1 MPELN
6 RKDVPVQDTWNLS
19 DLFLNDGA
27 WKESG
32 DKIASLAQVFC
43 EKYEGKLK
51 GSDNVP
57 LLLQAVSDFDDIHS
71 LVSPFA
77 AYAQLDYAADH
88 TDAQKAAKAKRMSSL
103 LSELS
108 ARLSFF
114 RSELSELDVEV
125 LAEAAKSEEFGAF
138 LEEIIREKKHRLHPE
153 TERVL
158 AALSG
163 SIIDLPEESY
173 SAAKLADMDFGSFN
187 VNGEE
192 LPLSF
197 SLFEEKYQ
205 YEPDYDIRH
214 QAFQAFTDV
223 LGNYRHT
230 IATAYNAQ
238 VQKEVTLSRLRGY
251 DSVTDYL
258 LADHNVSADL
268 YNRQLDLTGG
278 KLAAPMRRYAR
289 KIQEKYGLAEMT
301 WADLKLAPI
310 PGGYPE
316 VSRAQARDMIMS
328 AVSVMGKP
336 YQDII
341 AAAFQGSWID
351 FAENKGKST
360 GAFCAQPYGRHPYIL
375 VNWQNSMAD
384 VYTLAHELGHAAQ
397 TMISQEKNRALVTS
411 PSTYFIE
418 APSTIHELFLTQYL
432 MSDPK
437 YKQMSAALMTANTF
451 YHNFVTHLLE
461 GVFQREVYSAA
472 EGGKDLAADDFD
484 EIKAKVLSDFWGKDV
499 RLNPGAERTWMRQ
512 PHYYMGLYP
521 YTYSAGLT
529 VATVVSMRIAQGEK
543 ETVSDWLTTLAAG
556 GTLDPVK
563 LAALAGVDITTDE
576 PLLSAISYVDSLIEQ
591 I

>member
-57 LLLQAVSDFDDIHS
+57 LLLQAVSDFDDIYS
-71 LVSPFA
+71 LVSPYA

-214 QAFQAFTDV
+214 QAFQAFSDV

>member
-57 LLLQAVSDFDDIHS
+57 LLLQAVSDFDDIYS
-71 LVSPFA
+71 LVSPYA

-214 QAFQAFTDV
+214 QAFQAFSDV

-543 ETVSDWLTTLAAG
+543 EAVSDWLTTLAAG

>member
-1 MPELN
+1 MAELD
-6 RKDVPVQDTWNLS
+6 RKDVPVQDTWDLS
-19 DLFLNDGA
+19 DLFPNDEA
-27 WKESG
+27 WEESG
-32 DKIASLAQVFC
+32 DKIAGLARAFSA
-43 EKYEGKLK
+43 KYEGKLRR
-51 GSDNVP
+51 SDSIP
-57 LLLQAVSDFDDIHS
+57 LILQAVSDADDIYA
-71 LVSPFA
+71 LASP
-77 AYAQLDYAADH
+77 YATYAHLDYAADH
-88 TDAQKAAKAKRMSSL
+88 TDAQKAVRAKKMSSL
-103 LSELS
+103 LSEFTS
-108 ARLSFF
+108 ELSFF
-114 RSELSELDVEV
+114 QSELSELDDEV

-138 LEEIIREKKHRLHPE
+138 LEEIIRDKKHRLHPE

-163 SIIDLPEESY
+163 SVMDLPEESY

-187 VNGEE
+187 VNGKEF
-192 LPLSF
+192 PLSF

-214 QAFQAFTDV
+214 QAFQAFSDV
-223 LGNYRHT
+223 LGKYRHT

-238 VQKEVTLSRLRGY
+238 VQKEVMLARLRGF

-258 LADHNVSADL
+258 LAEHNVSSDL
-268 YNRQLDLTGG
+268 YNRQLDLISE
-278 KLAAPMRRYAR
+278 KLSAPMRRYAK

-310 PGGYPE
+310 PEGYPA

-328 AVSVMGKP
+328 AVSAVGKP

-341 AAAFQGSWID
+341 DIAFRDRWID
-351 FAENKGKST
+351 FAENKGKAT
-360 GAFCAQPYGRHPYIL
+360 GAFCAQPYGHHPYIL
-375 VNWQNSMAD
+375 VNWQNNIAD
-384 VYTLAHELGHAAQ
+384 VYTLAHELGHATQ
-397 TMISQEKNRALVTS
+397 SILSQEKNRALVMT

-432 MSDPK
+432 MSDPE
-437 YKQMSAALMTANTF
+437 YKQISAALMAANTY

-461 GVFQREVYSAA
+461 GVYQREVYSAA
-472 EGGKDLAADDFD
+472 EGGKNLVADDFD
-484 EIKAKVLSDFWGKDV
+484 EIKARVLSDFWGEDV

-529 VATVVSMRIAQGEK
+529 VATAVSMRIAQGEK
-543 ETVSDWLTTLAAG
+543 EAVSDWLKTLAAG
-556 GTLDPVK
+556 GTLDPIK

-576 PLLSAISYVDSLIEQ
+576 PLLSAIEYVDSLIEQ

>member
-214 QAFQAFTDV
+214 QAFQAFSDV